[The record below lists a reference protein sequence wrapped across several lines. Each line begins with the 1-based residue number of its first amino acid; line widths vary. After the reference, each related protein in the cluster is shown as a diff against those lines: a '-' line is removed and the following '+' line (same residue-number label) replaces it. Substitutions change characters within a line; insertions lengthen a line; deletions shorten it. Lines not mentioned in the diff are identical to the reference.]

1 MSFRSSAL
9 IWLRSGACVTL
20 LAVMAACSSAPQ
32 SSAPGTTSPTTAPQS
47 SAKPI
52 ESPTAAPQSIPQSI
66 PQPSPE
72 SPKSDASPSSNSASS
87 KAARTVEKCVIRMAK
102 VNDPESP
109 LNVRSSPNASSQI
122 VGQLPNGAFVDVEN
136 EQDGWFKITGEKP
149 GWIAKSRTESNCG
162 EKVERVE
169 FAKGQDMIEI
179 VDRFI
184 GVGSHTYRFNLGK
197 GQTLTVTRD
206 RQVFPRI
213 VAPDGKDLVEY
224 REDRKSWTG
233 EVAAT
238 GDYEIIFDSN
248 YKGYEYAVSVEAR

>member
-1 MSFRSSAL
+1 MPFRSSAL
-9 IWLRSGACVTL
+9 IWFRSSTCATL
-20 LAVMAACSSAPQ
+20 LAMMAACSSAPQ
-32 SSAPGTTSPTTAPQS
+32 SSAPSASSPTAAPQS
-47 SAKPI
+47 PAKPT
-52 ESPTAAPQSIPQSI
+52 ESPTAAPQSIPQL
-66 PQPSPE
+66 SPE
-72 SPKSDASPSSNSASS
+72 SPKSDAAADSKPSGS
-87 KAARTVEKCVIRMAK
+87 KATRTVEKCVIRMAK

-122 VGQLPNGAFVDVEN
+122 LGQLPNGTFVDVEN

-149 GWIAKSRTESNCG
+149 GWIAKSRTENNCG
-162 EKVERVE
+162 EKVERIE
-169 FAKGQDMIEI
+169 FAGGQDNIEI
-179 VDRFI
+179 RDRFI
-184 GVGSHTYRFNLGK
+184 GTGSHTYSFNLSK

-238 GDYEIIFDSN
+238 GDYAVIFESN
-248 YKGYEYAVSVEAR
+248 FKGYEYGVSVEAR